1 MKWANIWELTK
12 INILYSNPQILEAIK
27 KKRAKK
33 PEGRFS
39 AYKSMIRQQ
48 MVGMVIMLVVYSYFF
63 IGIDYRYMP
72 GMFTVQ
78 LTMFMI
84 VSLVYG
90 FTSFFAIFYDS
101 NDTKLY
107 LPLPLKAGEV
117 YLAKLLSAQGSILTY
132 LAPIIPLLGICYW
145 QLTGSALGLLWV
157 LPMVLLIVI
166 FINLVGLTLIHFIG
180 ELLVRSP
187 YKKTISA
194 TLMTVSMILAIGII
208 LFVQFSSQNQML
220 SENPTDM
227 PNIFLLRGFY
237 DIVVN
242 PFSPETFLNFG
253 FTLLLVAAL
262 FLYVWRQV
270 VPSYFRQILAME
282 HVQSKK
288 KVKKAGAVK
297 NLTLQQ
303 TLRKHHLSTL
313 TDGTLI
319 VQSYIMPL
327 LYSFIFIGPITNGE
341 FSFTDIPSEFFG
353 VAFLVGFIFGVFFG
367 SPNSFVGVAISLERE
382 NYTFLKTLPIHFK
395 SFLVDKFL
403 LICLVQHGLPFAVY
417 LLMLLFFLKPP
428 LILTLFFLLGVLVA
442 AMLASQAVYWRD
454 YRLLSLNWQN
464 VSQLF
469 SRGKSNLLV
478 ALGTFGLMIVGSLLT
493 LATVML
499 ALYTN
504 ALLVNLGILFLLVA
518 LAAGLQVW
526 IYRGFWK
533 KL

>member
-48 MVGMVIMLVVYSYFF
+48 LVGMLIMLVVYSYFF
-63 IGIDYRYMP
+63 IGIDYRSMP

-117 YLAKLLSAQGSILTY
+117 YLAKLLSAQGSVLTY
-132 LAPIIPLLGICYW
+132 LAPIIPLLGISYW

-157 LPMVLLIVI
+157 LPMVALILI
-166 FINLVGLTLIHFIG
+166 FINLLGLTLIHFIG
-180 ELLVRSP
+180 QLLVRSP

-194 TLMTVSMILAIGII
+194 TLMTVSTILAVGII

-220 SENPTDM
+220 SEHPTDM

-242 PFSPETFLNFG
+242 PLSPEAILNFG
-253 FTLLLVAAL
+253 LTLLLVAAL
-262 FLYVWRQV
+262 FVYVWRQV

-297 NLTLQQ
+297 DLTLQQ

-341 FSFTDIPSEFFG
+341 FSFSDIPSEFFG

-367 SPNSFVGVAISLERE
+367 SPNSFLGVAISLERE
-382 NYTFLKTLPIHFK
+382 NYTFLKTLPIPFK

-403 LICLVQHGLPFAVY
+403 LISLVQHSLPVVVY

-428 LILTLFFLLGVLVA
+428 FLLTLFFLLGVLVA
-442 AMLASQAVYWRD
+442 AMLTSQAVYWRD

-478 ALGTFGLMIVGSLLT
+478 ALGILGIMIVGGLLT
-493 LATVML
+493 VFTVML
-499 ALYTN
+499 DLNTN
-504 ALLVNLGILFLLVA
+504 VLLVNLGIIVLILA

-526 IYRGFWK
+526 FYRGFWK